1 MSEDFVWLH
10 HPLTG
15 ENPPMG
21 KSNTPWDQT
30 WVVFPKPDQDNLDS
44 ALETSEARVGVYGDR
59 WVVDLASR
67 TVSPRYWKMAPSE
80 VVRAL
85 WHVDGKPL
93 PEEDSAAIEKWIEE
107 QKAGDASGKRSPDYL
122 ALPDGKNF
130 VEYQESSD
138 SYVVYGSGIGVYLG
152 PRSPLNRGWPDVPA
166 EFGDSAVPASDLIF
180 CIHGMGEHFW
190 SQPSQQNA
198 GSPGA
203 FVDSVREFRELI
215 NSNRSDGEGRIEC
228 IPIVWANIIHE
239 DDTDLVGRVRDI
251 TLRSV
256 PLLRSLAN
264 DVAADV
270 MFYQSPIYETK
281 IRKGVISSINDAV
294 NEYMAAVDHC
304 GRAKPRVSILGHSL
318 GSVIAYDIVKIQDG
332 DDLPPEF
339 RLTSNMDVHVLF
351 LCGSPL
357 PLFLTCRG
365 VGRSDIVPLANC
377 GRVYN
382 VFNPTDPVAYRI
394 EPLIDPD
401 CKAVNAHHVPFY
413 SGGGGVQKHVQVK
426 SAVQSFAES
435 AYESG
440 VTNALIKPVKNLL
453 GFDAEEKK
461 KYSEVVAKIKKLNRS
476 ERIDWVLQDSF
487 IESAGEYVAAVA
499 SHCKYFGNADFAA
512 FVRDKISS
520 DALSSADESESIE
533 PAESAD
539 AITS

>member
-1 MSEDFVWLH
+1 
-10 HPLTG
+10 
-15 ENPPMG
+15 
-21 KSNTPWDQT
+21 
-30 WVVFPKPDQDNLDS
+30 
-44 ALETSEARVGVYGDR
+44 
-59 WVVDLASR
+59 
-67 TVSPRYWKMAPSE
+67 
-80 VVRAL
+80 
-85 WHVDGKPL
+85 
-93 PEEDSAAIEKWIEE
+93 
-107 QKAGDASGKRSPDYL
+107 
-122 ALPDGKNF
+122 
-130 VEYQESSD
+130 
-138 SYVVYGSGIGVYLG
+138 
-152 PRSPLNRGWPDVPA
+152 PRSPLTRGWPEVPA
-166 EFGDSAVPASDLIF
+166 ELGDSAVPASDLIF

-215 NSNRSDGEGRIEC
+215 NSSRSDGDGRIEC

-281 IRKGVISSINDAV
+281 IRKGVISSINNAV

-318 GSVIAYDIVKIQDG
+318 GS
-332 DDLPPEF
+332 
-339 RLTSNMDVHVLF
+339 
-351 LCGSPL
+351 
-357 PLFLTCRG
+357 
-365 VGRSDIVPLANC
+365 ANC
-377 GRVYN
+377 RRVYN

-461 KYSEVVAKIKKLNRS
+461 KYSEVVAKIKKFNRS

-499 SHCKYFGNADFAA
+499 SHCKYFGNPDYAS

-520 DALSSADESESIE
+520 DAHGSADESESIE
-533 PAESAD
+533 PAESAES
-539 AITS
+539 ITG